1 MLQKRAMLSISSGT
15 LAQGMGRNHM
25 ASKLFSEKDKSNIA
39 WFWRRYLKRKT
50 PWLGLILALVL
61 LEGFVLQKFLAIT
74 ETGLRVIFEQGDIID
89 LLWICLMVFLIFTVR
104 ALVSF
109 VVPTLSVRLAS
120 GAVLELRSDLIR
132 HVLYMVQRFFDRT
145 NSSDLILRFVNQ
157 VEALSQFVGRTT
169 VEAVRDVA
177 TIVII
182 SGYLIYKSA
191 LLFGVALLLLPII
204 FLLMRMVSETIKRIQ
219 AQSEQALGSYM
230 NTIEEMS
237 GGMRT
242 IKMTGQEAAEVDR
255 MISES
260 GNIKKLAVN
269 LHMAQALVLPSI
281 DLSSAVV
288 YMVVIGGGGYLALSE
303 ASALD
308 GASIIAFLLGLVI
321 VFDPARRLSQFFT
334 KLQTSLILLASV
346 RGVLQTQ
353 PDVSDE
359 GNVSK
364 FTDTR
369 IDITL
374 HDIGFSYEADQTL
387 FDGISLQFKAG
398 QKTAIVGSTGSGK
411 TTLLSL
417 MARLYDLNSGA
428 VLFNGQDIKK
438 FTLKSVREKFSIVAQ
453 DVVIFNKSIAENI
466 QYADP
471 KASAEAVRAAA
482 KLARID
488 DLMIERGDQPVG
500 PKGSL
505 LSGGQKQRI
514 AIARAFLKPAPIL
527 LLDEATSALDALTEQ
542 KVNAS
547 FKDLQ
552 AGKTTIVVAH
562 KFSSVVDA
570 DHIYVLEA
578 GKLVEQGTHADLM
591 AKAGLYAS
599 MFSAQDDISISG

>member
-1 MLQKRAMLSISSGT
+1 MLSISSGT

-132 HVLYMVQRFFDRT
+132 HVLYMDQRFFDRT

-428 VLFNGQDIKK
+428 VLFNGQDIKQ

-471 KASAEAVRAAA
+471 KASAEAVRAAS

-599 MFSAQDDISISG
+599 MFSAQDDIFISG

>member
-1 MLQKRAMLSISSGT
+1 MLSISSGT
-15 LAQGMGRNHM
+15 LAQGMGRNLM
-25 ASKLFSEKDKSNIA
+25 ASKFFSEKDKSNIT

-74 ETGLRVIFEQGDIID
+74 ETGLRVIFEQGDIMD
-89 LLWICLMVFLIFTVR
+89 LLWICLVVFLIFMVR

-132 HVLYMVQRFFDRT
+132 HVLYMDQRFFDRT
-145 NSSDLILRFVNQ
+145 NASDLILRFVNQ

-169 VEAVRDVA
+169 VEAVRDVT

-219 AQSEQALGSYM
+219 AQSEQALGNYM

-321 VFDPARRLSQFFT
+321 IFDPARRLSQFFT

-374 HDIGFSYEADQTL
+374 NDIGFSYEADQTL

-428 VLFNGQDIKK
+428 VLFNGQDIKQ

-471 KASAEAVRAAA
+471 TASPDAVRAAA

-488 DLMIERGDQPVG
+488 NLMVERGDQPVG

-599 MFSAQDDISISG
+599 MFSAQDDILISG

>member
-1 MLQKRAMLSISSGT
+1 MLSISSGT

-89 LLWICLMVFLIFTVR
+89 LLWICLVVFLIFMVR

-132 HVLYMVQRFFDRT
+132 HVLYMDQRFFDRT
-145 NSSDLILRFVNQ
+145 NASDLILRFVNQ

-219 AQSEQALGSYM
+219 AQSEQALGNYM

-281 DLSSAVV
+281 DLSSAIV

-417 MARLYDLNSGA
+417 MARLYDLKSGA
-428 VLFNGQDIKK
+428 VLFNGQNIKQ

-466 QYADP
+466 HYADP
-471 KASAEAVRAAA
+471 TASPDAVRAAA

-488 DLMIERGDQPVG
+488 DLMVERGDQPVG

-599 MFSAQDDISISG
+599 MFSAQDDILISG

>member
-1 MLQKRAMLSISSGT
+1 MLSISSGT

-132 HVLYMVQRFFDRT
+132 HVLYMDQRFFDRT

-182 SGYLIYKSA
+182 SGYLFYKSA

-242 IKMTGQEAAEVDR
+242 IKMTGQETAEVDR

-374 HDIGFSYEADQTL
+374 NDIGFSYEADQTL

-428 VLFNGQDIKK
+428 VLFNGQDIKQ

-471 KASAEAVRAAA
+471 KASAEAVRAAS

-599 MFSAQDDISISG
+599 MFSAQDDILISG

>member
-15 LAQGMGRNHM
+15 LAQGMGRNLM
-25 ASKLFSEKDKSNIA
+25 ASKFFSEKDKSNIT

-74 ETGLRVIFEQGDIID
+74 ETGLRVIFEQGDIMD
-89 LLWICLMVFLIFTVR
+89 LLWICLVVFLIFMVR

-132 HVLYMVQRFFDRT
+132 HVLYMDQRFFDRT
-145 NSSDLILRFVNQ
+145 NASDLILRFVNQ

-219 AQSEQALGSYM
+219 AQSEQALGNYM

-374 HDIGFSYEADQTL
+374 NDIGFSYEADQTL

-428 VLFNGQDIKK
+428 VLFNGQDIKQ

-471 KASAEAVRAAA
+471 TASPDAVRAAA

-488 DLMIERGDQPVG
+488 DLMVERGDQPVG

-599 MFSAQDDISISG
+599 MFSAQDDILISG

>member
-1 MLQKRAMLSISSGT
+1 MLSISSGT

-89 LLWICLMVFLIFTVR
+89 LLWICLMVFLIFTIR

-132 HVLYMVQRFFDRT
+132 HVLYMDQRFFDRT

-219 AQSEQALGSYM
+219 AQSEQALGNYM

-374 HDIGFSYEADQTL
+374 NDIGFSYEADQTL

-428 VLFNGQDIKK
+428 VLFNGQDIKQ

-599 MFSAQDDISISG
+599 MFSAQDDILISG

>member
-132 HVLYMVQRFFDRT
+132 HVLYMDQRFFDRT

-204 FLLMRMVSETIKRIQ
+204 FLLVRMVSETIKRIQ

-599 MFSAQDDISISG
+599 MFSAQDDILISG

>member
-1 MLQKRAMLSISSGT
+1 MLSISSGT
-15 LAQGMGRNHM
+15 LAQGMGRNLM
-25 ASKLFSEKDKSNIA
+25 ASKFFSEKDKSNIT

-74 ETGLRVIFEQGDIID
+74 ETGLRVIFEQGDIMD
-89 LLWICLMVFLIFTVR
+89 LLWICLVVFLIFMVR

-132 HVLYMVQRFFDRT
+132 HVLYMDQRFFDRT
-145 NSSDLILRFVNQ
+145 NASDLILRFVNQ

-219 AQSEQALGSYM
+219 AQSEQALGNYM

-281 DLSSAVV
+281 DLSSAIV

-359 GNVSK
+359 GTASE
-364 FTDTR
+364 FTDMR

-374 HDIGFSYEADQTL
+374 DDIGFSYEADHKL

-428 VLFNGQDIKK
+428 VLFNGQNIKQ

-466 QYADP
+466 HYADP
-471 KASAEAVRAAA
+471 TASPDAVRAAA

-488 DLMIERGDQPVG
+488 ELMVERGDQPVG

-599 MFSAQDDISISG
+599 MFSAQDDILISG

>member
-1 MLQKRAMLSISSGT
+1 MLSISSGT
-15 LAQGMGRNHM
+15 LAQGMGRNLM
-25 ASKLFSEKDKSNIA
+25 ASKFFSEKDKSNIT

-74 ETGLRVIFEQGDIID
+74 ETGLRVIFEQGDIMD
-89 LLWICLMVFLIFTVR
+89 LLWICLVVFLIFLVR

-132 HVLYMVQRFFDRT
+132 HVLYMDQRFFDRT
-145 NSSDLILRFVNQ
+145 NASDLILRFVNQ

-169 VEAVRDVA
+169 VEAVRDVT

-219 AQSEQALGSYM
+219 AQSEQALGNYM

-321 VFDPARRLSQFFT
+321 IFDPARRLSQFFT

-359 GNVSK
+359 GNVLK

-374 HDIGFSYEADQTL
+374 NDIGFSYEADQTL

-428 VLFNGQDIKK
+428 VLFNGQDIKQ

-453 DVVIFNKSIAENI
+453 DVVIFNKTIAENI

-471 KASAEAVRAAA
+471 TASPDAVRAAA
-482 KLARID
+482 QLARID
-488 DLMIERGDQPVG
+488 NLMVERGDQPVG

-552 AGKTTIVVAH
+552 ASKTTIVVAH
-562 KFSSVVDA
+562 KFLSVVDA

-599 MFSAQDDISISG
+599 MFSAQDDILISG

>member
-1 MLQKRAMLSISSGT
+1 MLSISSGT
-15 LAQGMGRNHM
+15 LAQGMGRNLM
-25 ASKLFSEKDKSNIA
+25 ASKFFSEKDKSNIT

-74 ETGLRVIFEQGDIID
+74 ETGLRVIFEQGDIMD
-89 LLWICLMVFLIFTVR
+89 LLWICLVVFLIFMVR

-132 HVLYMVQRFFDRT
+132 HVLYMDQRFFDRT
-145 NSSDLILRFVNQ
+145 NASDLILRFVNQ

-169 VEAVRDVA
+169 VEAVRDVT

-374 HDIGFSYEADQTL
+374 NDIGFSYEADQTL

-428 VLFNGQDIKK
+428 VLFNGQDIKQ

-471 KASAEAVRAAA
+471 TASPDAVRAAA

-488 DLMIERGDQPVG
+488 NLMVERGDQPVG

-599 MFSAQDDISISG
+599 MFSAQDDILISG

>member
-15 LAQGMGRNHM
+15 LAQGMGRNLM
-25 ASKLFSEKDKSNIA
+25 ASKFFSEKDKSNIT

-74 ETGLRVIFEQGDIID
+74 ETGLRVIFEQGDIMD
-89 LLWICLMVFLIFTVR
+89 LLWICLVVFLIFMVR

-132 HVLYMVQRFFDRT
+132 HVLYMDQRFFDRT
-145 NSSDLILRFVNQ
+145 NASDLILRFVNQ

-219 AQSEQALGSYM
+219 AQSEQALGNYM

-281 DLSSAVV
+281 DLSSAIV

-374 HDIGFSYEADQTL
+374 NDIGFSYEADQTL

-428 VLFNGQDIKK
+428 VLFNGQDIKQ

-471 KASAEAVRAAA
+471 TASPDAVRAAA

-488 DLMIERGDQPVG
+488 NLMVERGDQPVG

-599 MFSAQDDISISG
+599 MFSAQDDILISG

>member
-15 LAQGMGRNHM
+15 LAQGMGRNLM
-25 ASKLFSEKDKSNIA
+25 ASKFFSEKDKSNIT

-74 ETGLRVIFEQGDIID
+74 ETGLRVIFEQGDIMD
-89 LLWICLMVFLIFTVR
+89 LLWICLVVFLIFMVR

-132 HVLYMVQRFFDRT
+132 HVLYMDQRFFDRT
-145 NSSDLILRFVNQ
+145 NASDLILRFVNQ

-219 AQSEQALGSYM
+219 AQSEQALGNYM

-281 DLSSAVV
+281 DLSSAIV

-353 PDVSDE
+353 PGVSDE
-359 GNVSK
+359 GTASE
-364 FTDTR
+364 FTDMR

-374 HDIGFSYEADQTL
+374 DDIGFAYEADHEL

-428 VLFNGQDIKK
+428 VLFNGQNIKQ

-466 QYADP
+466 HYADP
-471 KASAEAVRAAA
+471 TASPDAVRAAA

-488 DLMIERGDQPVG
+488 DLMVERGDQPVG

-599 MFSAQDDISISG
+599 MFSAQDDILISG

>member
-1 MLQKRAMLSISSGT
+1 MLSISSGT
-15 LAQGMGRNHM
+15 LAQGMGRNLM
-25 ASKLFSEKDKSNIA
+25 ASKFFSEKDKSNIT

-74 ETGLRVIFEQGDIID
+74 ETGLRVIFEQGDIMD
-89 LLWICLMVFLIFTVR
+89 LLWICLVVFLIFMVR

-132 HVLYMVQRFFDRT
+132 HVLYMDQRFFDRT
-145 NSSDLILRFVNQ
+145 NASDLILRFVNQ

-219 AQSEQALGSYM
+219 AQSEQALGNYM

-303 ASALD
+303 ASGLD

-374 HDIGFSYEADQTL
+374 NDIGFSYEADQTL

-428 VLFNGQDIKK
+428 VLFNGQDIKQ

-471 KASAEAVRAAA
+471 TASPDAVRAAA

-488 DLMIERGDQPVG
+488 NLMVERGDQPVG

-552 AGKTTIVVAH
+552 ASKTTIVVAH

-599 MFSAQDDISISG
+599 MFSAQDDILISG

>member
-1 MLQKRAMLSISSGT
+1 MLSISSGT
-15 LAQGMGRNHM
+15 LAQGMGRNLM
-25 ASKLFSEKDKSNIA
+25 ASKFFSEKDKSNIT

-74 ETGLRVIFEQGDIID
+74 ETGLRVIFEQGDIMD
-89 LLWICLMVFLIFTVR
+89 LLWICLVVFLIFMVR

-132 HVLYMVQRFFDRT
+132 HVLYMDQRFFDRT
-145 NSSDLILRFVNQ
+145 NASDLILRFVNQ

-191 LLFGVALLLLPII
+191 LLFGIALLLLPII
-204 FLLMRMVSETIKRIQ
+204 FLLMRVVSETIKRIQ
-219 AQSEQALGSYM
+219 AQSEQALGNYM

-374 HDIGFSYEADQTL
+374 NDIGFYYEADQTL

-428 VLFNGQDIKK
+428 VLFNGQDIKQ

-471 KASAEAVRAAA
+471 TASPDAVRAAA

-488 DLMIERGDQPVG
+488 NLMVERGDQPVG

-599 MFSAQDDISISG
+599 MFSAQDDILISG

>member
-1 MLQKRAMLSISSGT
+1 MLSISSGT
-15 LAQGMGRNHM
+15 LAQGMGRNLM
-25 ASKLFSEKDKSNIA
+25 ASKFFSEKDKSNIT

-74 ETGLRVIFEQGDIID
+74 ETGLRVIFEQGDIMD
-89 LLWICLMVFLIFTVR
+89 LLWICLVVFLIFMVR

-132 HVLYMVQRFFDRT
+132 HVLYMDQRFFDRT
-145 NSSDLILRFVNQ
+145 NASDLILRFVNQ

-219 AQSEQALGSYM
+219 AQSEQALGNYM

-281 DLSSAVV
+281 DLSSAIV

-359 GNVSK
+359 GTASE
-364 FTDTR
+364 FTDMR

-374 HDIGFSYEADQTL
+374 DDIGFSYEADHKL
-387 FDGISLQFKAG
+387 FDGINLQFKAG

-411 TTLLSL
+411 STLLSL

-428 VLFNGQDIKK
+428 VLFNGQNIKQ

-453 DVVIFNKSIAENI
+453 DVVVFNKSIAENI
-466 QYADP
+466 HYADP
-471 KASAEAVRAAA
+471 TASPDAVRAAA

-488 DLMIERGDQPVG
+488 ELMVERGDQPVG

-599 MFSAQDDISISG
+599 MFSAQDDILISG

>member
-1 MLQKRAMLSISSGT
+1 MLSISSGT

-89 LLWICLMVFLIFTVR
+89 LLWICLMVFLIFTIR

-132 HVLYMVQRFFDRT
+132 HVLYMDQRFFDRT

-219 AQSEQALGSYM
+219 AQSEQALGNYM

-321 VFDPARRLSQFFT
+321 IFDPARRLSQFFT

-374 HDIGFSYEADQTL
+374 NDIGFSYEADQTL

-428 VLFNGQDIKK
+428 VLFNGQDIKQ

-599 MFSAQDDISISG
+599 MFSAQDDILISG

>member
-15 LAQGMGRNHM
+15 LAQGMGRNLM
-25 ASKLFSEKDKSNIA
+25 ASKFFSEKDKSNIT

-74 ETGLRVIFEQGDIID
+74 ETGLRVIFEQGDIMD
-89 LLWICLMVFLIFTVR
+89 LLWICLVVFLIFMVR

-132 HVLYMVQRFFDRT
+132 HVLYMDQRFFDRT
-145 NSSDLILRFVNQ
+145 NASDLILRFVNQ

-219 AQSEQALGSYM
+219 AQSEQALGNYM

-281 DLSSAVV
+281 DLSSAIV

-359 GNVSK
+359 GTASE
-364 FTDTR
+364 FTDMR

-374 HDIGFSYEADQTL
+374 DDIGFSYEADHKL
-387 FDGISLQFKAG
+387 FDGINLQFKAG

-428 VLFNGQDIKK
+428 VLFNGQNIKQ

-466 QYADP
+466 HYADP
-471 KASAEAVRAAA
+471 TASPDAVRAAA

-488 DLMIERGDQPVG
+488 ELMVERGDQPVG

-599 MFSAQDDISISG
+599 MFSAQDDILISG

>member
-1 MLQKRAMLSISSGT
+1 MLSISSGT
-15 LAQGMGRNHM
+15 LAQGMGRNLM
-25 ASKLFSEKDKSNIA
+25 ASKFFSEKDKSNIT

-74 ETGLRVIFEQGDIID
+74 ETGLRVIFEQGDIMD
-89 LLWICLMVFLIFTVR
+89 LLWICLVVFLIFMVR

-132 HVLYMVQRFFDRT
+132 HVLYMDQRFFDRT
-145 NSSDLILRFVNQ
+145 NASDLILRFVNQ

-219 AQSEQALGSYM
+219 AQSEQALGNYM

-281 DLSSAVV
+281 DLSSAIV

-353 PDVSDE
+353 PGVSDE
-359 GNVSK
+359 GTASE
-364 FTDTR
+364 FTDMR

-374 HDIGFSYEADQTL
+374 DDIGFSYEADHKL
-387 FDGISLQFKAG
+387 FDGINLQFKAG

-428 VLFNGQDIKK
+428 VLFNGQNIKQ

-466 QYADP
+466 HYADP
-471 KASAEAVRAAA
+471 TASPDAVRAAA

-488 DLMIERGDQPVG
+488 ELMVERGDQPVG

-562 KFSSVVDA
+562 KFSSVIDA

-599 MFSAQDDISISG
+599 MFSAQDDILISG

>member
-1 MLQKRAMLSISSGT
+1 MLSISSGT

-89 LLWICLMVFLIFTVR
+89 LLWICLMVFLIFTIR

-132 HVLYMVQRFFDRT
+132 HVLYMDQRFFDRT

-219 AQSEQALGSYM
+219 AQSEQALGNYM

-321 VFDPARRLSQFFT
+321 IFDPARRLSQFFT

-353 PDVSDE
+353 PDVSDA

-374 HDIGFSYEADQTL
+374 NDIGFSYEADQTL

-428 VLFNGQDIKK
+428 VLFNGQDIKQ

-599 MFSAQDDISISG
+599 MFSAQDDILISG

>member
-1 MLQKRAMLSISSGT
+1 MLQKSAMLSISSGT

-89 LLWICLMVFLIFTVR
+89 LLWVCLMVFLIFTVR

-132 HVLYMVQRFFDRT
+132 HVLYMDQRFFDRT

-219 AQSEQALGSYM
+219 ARSEQALGSYM

-364 FTDTR
+364 LTDTH

-374 HDIGFSYEADQTL
+374 NDIGFSYEADQTL

-428 VLFNGQDIKK
+428 VLFNGQDIKQ

-599 MFSAQDDISISG
+599 MFSAQDDILISG

>member
-1 MLQKRAMLSISSGT
+1 
-15 LAQGMGRNHM
+15 MGRNLM
-25 ASKLFSEKDKSNIA
+25 ASKFFSEKDKSNIT

-74 ETGLRVIFEQGDIID
+74 ETGLRVIFEQGDIMD
-89 LLWICLMVFLIFTVR
+89 LLWICLVVFLIFMVR

-132 HVLYMVQRFFDRT
+132 HVLYMDQRFFDRT
-145 NSSDLILRFVNQ
+145 NASDLILRFVNQ

-219 AQSEQALGSYM
+219 AQSEQALGNYM

-281 DLSSAVV
+281 DLSSAIV

-359 GNVSK
+359 GTASE
-364 FTDTR
+364 FTDMR

-374 HDIGFSYEADQTL
+374 DDIGFSYEADHKL
-387 FDGISLQFKAG
+387 FDGINLQFKAG

-428 VLFNGQDIKK
+428 VLFNGQNIKQ

-453 DVVIFNKSIAENI
+453 DVVVFNKSIAENI
-466 QYADP
+466 HYADP
-471 KASAEAVRAAA
+471 TASPDAVRAAA

-488 DLMIERGDQPVG
+488 ELMVERGDQPVG

-599 MFSAQDDISISG
+599 MFSAQDDILISG

>member
-1 MLQKRAMLSISSGT
+1 MLSISSGT

-132 HVLYMVQRFFDRT
+132 HVLYMDQRFFDRT

-428 VLFNGQDIKK
+428 VLFNGQDIKQ

-466 QYADP
+466 HYADP
-471 KASAEAVRAAA
+471 TASPEAVRAAA

-488 DLMIERGDQPVG
+488 DLMVERGDQPVG

-599 MFSAQDDISISG
+599 MFSAQDDILISG

>member
-1 MLQKRAMLSISSGT
+1 MLSISSGT

-132 HVLYMVQRFFDRT
+132 HVLYMDQRFFDRT

-374 HDIGFSYEADQTL
+374 NDIGFSYEADQTL

-417 MARLYDLNSGA
+417 MARLYDLNSGEG
-428 VLFNGQDIKK
+428 LFNGQDIKQ

-599 MFSAQDDISISG
+599 MFSAQDDILISG

>member
-1 MLQKRAMLSISSGT
+1 MLSISSGT
-15 LAQGMGRNHM
+15 LAQGMGRNLM
-25 ASKLFSEKDKSNIA
+25 ASKFFSEKDKSNIT

-74 ETGLRVIFEQGDIID
+74 ETGLRVIFEQGDIMD
-89 LLWICLMVFLIFTVR
+89 LLWICLVVFLIFMVR

-132 HVLYMVQRFFDRT
+132 HVLYMDQRFFDRT
-145 NSSDLILRFVNQ
+145 NASDLILRFVNQ

-169 VEAVRDVA
+169 VEAVRDVT

-219 AQSEQALGSYM
+219 AQSEQALGNYM

-321 VFDPARRLSQFFT
+321 IFDPARRLSQFFT

-374 HDIGFSYEADQTL
+374 NDIGFSYEADQTL

-428 VLFNGQDIKK
+428 VLFNGQDIKQ

-471 KASAEAVRAAA
+471 TASPDAVRAAA

-488 DLMIERGDQPVG
+488 DLMVERGDQPVG

-599 MFSAQDDISISG
+599 MFSAQDDILISG

>member
-1 MLQKRAMLSISSGT
+1 MLSISSGT

-132 HVLYMVQRFFDRT
+132 HVLYMDQRFFDRT

-374 HDIGFSYEADQTL
+374 NDIGFSYEADQTL

-428 VLFNGQDIKK
+428 VLFNGQDIKQ

-599 MFSAQDDISISG
+599 MFSAQDDILISG

>member
-1 MLQKRAMLSISSGT
+1 MLSISSGT
-15 LAQGMGRNHM
+15 LAQGMGRNLM
-25 ASKLFSEKDKSNIA
+25 ASKFFSEKDKSNIT

-74 ETGLRVIFEQGDIID
+74 ETGLRVIFEQGDIMD
-89 LLWICLMVFLIFTVR
+89 LLWICLVVFLIFMVR

-132 HVLYMVQRFFDRT
+132 HVLYMDQRFFDRT
-145 NSSDLILRFVNQ
+145 NASDLILRFVNQ

-219 AQSEQALGSYM
+219 AQSEQALGNYM

-281 DLSSAVV
+281 DLSSAIV

-359 GNVSK
+359 GTASD
-364 FTDTR
+364 FTDMQ

-374 HDIGFSYEADQTL
+374 DDIGFSYEADHKL
-387 FDGISLQFKAG
+387 FDGINLQFKAG

-428 VLFNGQDIKK
+428 VLFNGQNIKQ

-466 QYADP
+466 HYADP
-471 KASAEAVRAAA
+471 TASPDAVRAAA

-488 DLMIERGDQPVG
+488 DLMVERGDQPVG

-578 GKLVEQGTHADLM
+578 GKLVEQGTHADLI

-599 MFSAQDDISISG
+599 MFSAQDDILISG

>member
-15 LAQGMGRNHM
+15 LAQGMGRNLM
-25 ASKLFSEKDKSNIA
+25 ASKFFSEKDKSNIT

-74 ETGLRVIFEQGDIID
+74 ETGLRVIFEQGDIMD
-89 LLWICLMVFLIFTVR
+89 LLWICLVVFLIFMVR

-132 HVLYMVQRFFDRT
+132 HVLYMDQRFFDRT
-145 NSSDLILRFVNQ
+145 NASDLILRFVNQ

-219 AQSEQALGSYM
+219 AQSEQALGNYM

-281 DLSSAVV
+281 DLSSAIV

-359 GNVSK
+359 GTASE
-364 FTDTR
+364 FTDMR

-374 HDIGFSYEADQTL
+374 DDIGFAYEADHKL

-428 VLFNGQDIKK
+428 VLFNGQNIKQ

-466 QYADP
+466 HYADP
-471 KASAEAVRAAA
+471 TASPDAVRAAA

-488 DLMIERGDQPVG
+488 ELMVERGDQPVG

-599 MFSAQDDISISG
+599 MFSAQDDILISG

>member
-1 MLQKRAMLSISSGT
+1 MLSISFGT
-15 LAQGMGRNHM
+15 LAQGMGRNLM
-25 ASKLFSEKDKSNIA
+25 ASKFFSEKDKSNIT

-74 ETGLRVIFEQGDIID
+74 ETGLRVIFEQGDIMD
-89 LLWICLMVFLIFTVR
+89 LLWICLVVFLIFMVR

-132 HVLYMVQRFFDRT
+132 HVLYMDQRFFDRT
-145 NSSDLILRFVNQ
+145 NASDLILRFVNQ

-219 AQSEQALGSYM
+219 AQSEQALGNYM

-374 HDIGFSYEADQTL
+374 NDIGFSYEADQTL

-428 VLFNGQDIKK
+428 VLFNGQDIKQ

-471 KASAEAVRAAA
+471 TASPDAVRAAA

-488 DLMIERGDQPVG
+488 NLMVERGDQPVG

-552 AGKTTIVVAH
+552 ASKTTIVVAH

-599 MFSAQDDISISG
+599 MFSAQDDILISG

>member
-1 MLQKRAMLSISSGT
+1 MLSISSGT
-15 LAQGMGRNHM
+15 LAQGMGRNLM
-25 ASKLFSEKDKSNIA
+25 ASKFFSEKDKSNIT

-74 ETGLRVIFEQGDIID
+74 ETGLRVIFEQGDIMD
-89 LLWICLMVFLIFTVR
+89 LLWICLVVFLIFMVR

-132 HVLYMVQRFFDRT
+132 HVLYMDQRFFDRT
-145 NSSDLILRFVNQ
+145 NASDLILRFVNQ

-219 AQSEQALGSYM
+219 AQSEQALGNYM

-281 DLSSAVV
+281 DLSSAIV

-359 GNVSK
+359 GTASD
-364 FTDTR
+364 FTDMR

-374 HDIGFSYEADQTL
+374 DDIGFSYEADHKL
-387 FDGISLQFKAG
+387 FDGINLQFKAG

-428 VLFNGQDIKK
+428 VLFNGQNIKQ

-466 QYADP
+466 HYADP
-471 KASAEAVRAAA
+471 TASPDAVRAAA

-488 DLMIERGDQPVG
+488 ELMVERGDQPVG

-599 MFSAQDDISISG
+599 MFSAQDDILISG

>member
-1 MLQKRAMLSISSGT
+1 MLSISSGT
-15 LAQGMGRNHM
+15 LAQGMGRNLM
-25 ASKLFSEKDKSNIA
+25 ASKFFSEKDKSNIT

-89 LLWICLMVFLIFTVR
+89 LLWICLMVFLIFTIR

-132 HVLYMVQRFFDRT
+132 HVLYMDQRFFDRT

-219 AQSEQALGSYM
+219 AQSEQALGNYM

-374 HDIGFSYEADQTL
+374 NDIGFSYEADQTL

-428 VLFNGQDIKK
+428 VLFNGQDIKQ

-599 MFSAQDDISISG
+599 MFSAQDDILISG

>member
-1 MLQKRAMLSISSGT
+1 MLSISSGT
-15 LAQGMGRNHM
+15 LAQGMGRNLM
-25 ASKLFSEKDKSNIA
+25 ASKFFSEKDKSNIT

-74 ETGLRVIFEQGDIID
+74 ETGLRVIFEQGDIMD
-89 LLWICLMVFLIFTVR
+89 LLWICLVVFLIFMVR

-132 HVLYMVQRFFDRT
+132 HVLYMDQRFFDRT
-145 NSSDLILRFVNQ
+145 NASDLILRFVNQ

-219 AQSEQALGSYM
+219 AQSEQALGNYM

-374 HDIGFSYEADQTL
+374 NDIGFSYEADQTL

-428 VLFNGQDIKK
+428 VLFNGQDIKQ

-471 KASAEAVRAAA
+471 TASPDAVRAAA

-488 DLMIERGDQPVG
+488 NLMVERGDQPVG

-552 AGKTTIVVAH
+552 ASKTTIVVAH

-599 MFSAQDDISISG
+599 MFSAQDDILISG

>member
-1 MLQKRAMLSISSGT
+1 MLSISSGT

-132 HVLYMVQRFFDRT
+132 HVLYMDQRFFDRT

-182 SGYLIYKSA
+182 SGYLFYKSA

-359 GNVSK
+359 GTASD
-364 FTDTR
+364 FTDMR

-374 HDIGFSYEADQTL
+374 DDIGFSYEADHKL
-387 FDGISLQFKAG
+387 FDGINLQFKAG

-428 VLFNGQDIKK
+428 VLFNGQDIKQ

-466 QYADP
+466 HYADP
-471 KASAEAVRAAA
+471 TASPDAVRAAA

-488 DLMIERGDQPVG
+488 DLMVERGDQPVG

-599 MFSAQDDISISG
+599 MFSAQDDILISG

>member
-1 MLQKRAMLSISSGT
+1 MLSISSGT
-15 LAQGMGRNHM
+15 LAQGMGRNLM
-25 ASKLFSEKDKSNIA
+25 ASKFFSEKDKSNIT

-74 ETGLRVIFEQGDIID
+74 ETGLRVIFEQGDIMD
-89 LLWICLMVFLIFTVR
+89 LLWICLVVFLIFMVR

-132 HVLYMVQRFFDRT
+132 HVLYMDQRFFDRT
-145 NSSDLILRFVNQ
+145 NASDLILRFVNQ

-219 AQSEQALGSYM
+219 AQSEQALGNYM

-281 DLSSAVV
+281 DLSSAIV

-374 HDIGFSYEADQTL
+374 NDIGFSYEADQTL

-428 VLFNGQDIKK
+428 VLFNGQDIKQ

-471 KASAEAVRAAA
+471 TASPDAVRAAA

-488 DLMIERGDQPVG
+488 NLMVERGDQPVG

-599 MFSAQDDISISG
+599 MFSAQDDILISG

>member
-1 MLQKRAMLSISSGT
+1 MLSISSGT
-15 LAQGMGRNHM
+15 LAQGMGRNLM
-25 ASKLFSEKDKSNIA
+25 ASKFFSEKDKSNIT

-74 ETGLRVIFEQGDIID
+74 ETGLRVIFEQGDIMD
-89 LLWICLMVFLIFTVR
+89 LLWICLVVFLIFMVR

-132 HVLYMVQRFFDRT
+132 HVLYMDQRFFDRT
-145 NSSDLILRFVNQ
+145 NASDLILRFVNQ

-219 AQSEQALGSYM
+219 AQSEQALGNYM
-230 NTIEEMS
+230 NTIEEMY

-281 DLSSAVV
+281 DLSSAIV

-359 GNVSK
+359 GTASE
-364 FTDTR
+364 FTDMR

-374 HDIGFSYEADQTL
+374 DDIGFAYEADHKL
-387 FDGISLQFKAG
+387 FDGITLQFKAG

-428 VLFNGQDIKK
+428 VLFNGQNIKQ

-466 QYADP
+466 HYADP
-471 KASAEAVRAAA
+471 TASSDAVRAAA

-488 DLMIERGDQPVG
+488 DLMVERGDQPVG

-599 MFSAQDDISISG
+599 MFSAQDDILISG

>member
-1 MLQKRAMLSISSGT
+1 MLSISSGT

-25 ASKLFSEKDKSNIA
+25 ASKFFSEKDKSNIA

-132 HVLYMVQRFFDRT
+132 HVLYMDQRFFDRT

-374 HDIGFSYEADQTL
+374 NDIGFSYEADQTL

-599 MFSAQDDISISG
+599 MFSAQDDILISG

>member
-1 MLQKRAMLSISSGT
+1 
-15 LAQGMGRNHM
+15 M
-25 ASKLFSEKDKSNIA
+25 ASKFFSEKDKSNIT

-50 PWLGLILALVL
+50 PWLGLILAMVL

-74 ETGLRVIFEQGDIID
+74 ETGLRVIFEQGDTMD
-89 LLWICLMVFLIFTVR
+89 LLWICLVVFLIFMVR

-132 HVLYMVQRFFDRT
+132 HVLYMDQRFFDRT
-145 NSSDLILRFVNQ
+145 NASDLILRFVNQ

-281 DLSSAVV
+281 DLSSAIV

-303 ASALD
+303 ASTLD

-359 GNVSK
+359 GTASD
-364 FTDTR
+364 FTDMR

-374 HDIGFSYEADQTL
+374 DDIGFSYEADHKL

-428 VLFNGQDIKK
+428 VLFNGKDIKQ

-453 DVVIFNKSIAENI
+453 DVVIFNKSIAQNI

-471 KASAEAVRAAA
+471 TASAEAVRAAA

-500 PKGSL
+500 PKGRL

-599 MFSAQDDISISG
+599 MFSAQDDILISG

>member
-15 LAQGMGRNHM
+15 LAQGMGRNLM
-25 ASKLFSEKDKSNIA
+25 ASKFFSEKDKSNIT

-50 PWLGLILALVL
+50 PWLGLILAMVL

-74 ETGLRVIFEQGDIID
+74 ETGLRVIFEQGDTMD
-89 LLWICLMVFLIFTVR
+89 LLWICLVVFLIFMVR

-132 HVLYMVQRFFDRT
+132 HVLYMDQRFFDRT
-145 NSSDLILRFVNQ
+145 NASDLILRFVNQ

-281 DLSSAVV
+281 DLSSAIV

-303 ASALD
+303 ASTLD

-359 GNVSK
+359 GTASD
-364 FTDTR
+364 FTDMR

-374 HDIGFSYEADQTL
+374 DDIGFSYEADHKL

-428 VLFNGQDIKK
+428 VLFNGKDIKQ

-453 DVVIFNKSIAENI
+453 DVVIFNKSIAQNI

-471 KASAEAVRAAA
+471 TASAEAVRAAA

-500 PKGSL
+500 PKGRL

-599 MFSAQDDISISG
+599 MFSAQDDILISG

>member
-1 MLQKRAMLSISSGT
+1 MLSISSGT

-89 LLWICLMVFLIFTVR
+89 LLWICLMVFLIFTIR

-132 HVLYMVQRFFDRT
+132 HVLYMDQRFFDRT

-353 PDVSDE
+353 PDVSDA

-374 HDIGFSYEADQTL
+374 NDIGFSYEADQTL

-428 VLFNGQDIKK
+428 VLFNGQDIKQ

-599 MFSAQDDISISG
+599 MFSAQDDILISG

>member
-1 MLQKRAMLSISSGT
+1 MLSISSGT
-15 LAQGMGRNHM
+15 LAQGMGRNLM
-25 ASKLFSEKDKSNIA
+25 ASKFFSEKDKSNIT

-74 ETGLRVIFEQGDIID
+74 ETGLRVIFEQGDIMD
-89 LLWICLMVFLIFTVR
+89 LLWICLVVFLIFMVR

-132 HVLYMVQRFFDRT
+132 HVLYMDQRFFDRT
-145 NSSDLILRFVNQ
+145 NASDLILRFVNQ

-169 VEAVRDVA
+169 VEAVRDVT

-219 AQSEQALGSYM
+219 AQSEQALGNYM

-374 HDIGFSYEADQTL
+374 NDIGFSYEADQTL

-428 VLFNGQDIKK
+428 VLFNGQDIKQ

-453 DVVIFNKSIAENI
+453 DVVIFNKTIAENI

-471 KASAEAVRAAA
+471 TASPDAVRAAA
-482 KLARID
+482 QLARID
-488 DLMIERGDQPVG
+488 NLMVERGDQPVG

-599 MFSAQDDISISG
+599 MFSAQDDILISG